1 METTEMNLVP
11 MYEPTALELR
21 AEKEKELYALRDE
34 ATPLLSL
41 EITSKKDREKI
52 HDMETKLKA
61 VRLEIEKGRKA
72 FTEEMQKQVK
82 EAQAIEKNLIS
93 IISVEDDLNA
103 KKKAYD
109 AEIKR
114 KEEEEEAKRQEVI
127 LDRARRLAE
136 YGFRYEPLKHAPSI
150 MSDLV
155 FEWLLINMK
164 EEWER
169 VNQERI
175 DREEREK
182 QERFHLQAEQ
192 EKLQQEREALE
203 AEKKRIEDEKRSI
216 EQSRIDQERE
226 AQRQKDIA
234 EAAERARL
242 KAIED
247 MNLEKERQALKE
259 KEEQEALE
267 KKKKYQTFLATHGI
281 SDENKN
287 DFYLLKTDT
296 KIIAYKKL
304 WEFTF

>member
-1 METTEMNLVP
+1 METTETNLVP

-21 AEKEKELYALRDE
+21 QQKEKELYALKDE
-34 ATPLLSL
+34 ATPLLSI
-41 EITSKKDREKI
+41 EITNKKDREKI
-52 HDMETKLKA
+52 HDMEMKLKG

-82 EAQAIEKNLIS
+82 EAQTIEKNLIS
-93 IISVEDDLNA
+93 IISIEDDLNA

-114 KEEEEEAKRQEVI
+114 KEEEEEARRQEII
-127 LDRARRLAE
+127 LDRVRRLAE

-155 FEWLLINMK
+155 FGWLLINMK
-164 EEWER
+164 EEWNKA
-169 VNQERI
+169 NQERI

-182 QERFHLQAEQ
+182 QERLQLQAEQ
-192 EKLQQEREALE
+192 EKLQKEKEEFE
-203 AEKKRIEDEKRSI
+203 AEKKRMEDEKRSL
-216 EQSRIDQERE
+216 EQTKIDQERE

-234 EAAERARL
+234 EAEERARL

-281 SDENKN
+281 TDENKN
-287 DFYLLKTDT
+287 DFYLMKTDT